1 MFIMK
6 ANIILIILMCS
17 LLGCKSPEAGK
28 FREEIV
34 KNERIA
40 FNIVLSK
47 DSYDEQK
54 LESLIKNDFKGA
66 LVAVDKQPK
75 QFDSLIQHIKSLPA
89 ENIAEGPQL
98 KEAAINYYTALKDL
112 HYFDRKEIEQQEVIF
127 LGKDKYSS
135 TSSNRLIELARQKK
149 RLYEK
154 VYQQEDLLKKA
165 FTKFDLANR

>member
-1 MFIMK
+1 MR
-6 ANIILIILMCS
+6 ANIILIILMSS

-34 KNERIA
+34 KNERMA

-66 LVAVDKQPK
+66 LVAVDKQSK

>member
-1 MFIMK
+1 MR

-66 LVAVDKQPK
+66 LVAVDKQSK
-75 QFDSLIQHIKSLPA
+75 QFDSLIQHIKGLPA